1 MITKANAKKIL
12 DITLS
17 SGADFGE
24 LFFEDTI
31 ESSLK
36 LENGVVSKV
45 NSGNVYGCGIR
56 ILKKD
61 KCVYGYT
68 NDISM
73 KSLAKLATTLKD
85 SFFGSKEYEVKPL
98 KLVKSS
104 NN

>member
-61 KCVYGYT
+61 LNCFYDQGFISRIIYHYVMIRRIFRHIVYYK
-68 NDISM
+68 DISI
-73 KSLAKLATTLKD
+73 LWALK
-85 SFFGSKEYEVKPL
+85 
-98 KLVKSS
+98 
-104 NN
+104 